1 MLTSR
6 EQTLFT
12 IKNNNKML
20 IDVNTIV
27 KKPINLKNFISKN
40 HKR

>member
-1 MLTSR
+1 MLAST

-12 IKNNNKML
+12 IKNTNKML
-20 IDVNTIV
+20 TDVNTIV
-27 KKPINLKNFISKN
+27 KKPINIKNFISEN